1 MSVQTLV
8 ADVRAELAAI
18 APARRCDRLAEVSA
32 LFHTAGTVHLR
43 GRGALAFHLDLASN
57 AIARRAYALL
67 RELRVEPE
75 IRTYRRRAFGG
86 ETRYQLHLGDDLH
99 TLAVLEEA
107 GVVDT
112 LHVPLDR
119 PPGRV
124 VARPCCRG
132 AYLRGAFLGAGSL
145 SGPPLPHLELRSPTR
160 AGAAFVR
167 SVASVDDVRL
177 RVVVR
182 DRHAAAYAKSREQI
196 ESFLAVVGA
205 SEAVLA
211 LEEQA
216 LVAALRSEA
225 NRLVNADQANIVRQQ
240 RAAQEQLAA
249 IDALH
254 AAGVVE
260 RLPEPLREAAA
271 LRRRHPSLSLRELA
285 ERASPPAT
293 KASMQRRLG
302 CLVRLARYG

>member
-1 MSVQTLV
+1 
-8 ADVRAELAAI
+8 
-18 APARRCDRLAEVSA
+18 
-32 LFHTAGTVHLR
+32 
-43 GRGALAFHLDLASN
+43 
-57 AIARRAYALL
+57 
-67 RELRVEPE
+67 
-75 IRTYRRRAFGG
+75 
-86 ETRYQLHLGDDLH
+86 
-99 TLAVLEEA
+99 
-107 GVVDT
+107 
-112 LHVPLDR
+112 
-119 PPGRV
+119 
-124 VARPCCRG
+124 
-132 AYLRGAFLGAGSL
+132 
-145 SGPPLPHLELRSPTR
+145 
-160 AGAAFVR
+160 
-167 SVASVDDVRL
+167 VASVDDVRL

-260 RLPEPLREAAA
+260 RLPEPLREPAA